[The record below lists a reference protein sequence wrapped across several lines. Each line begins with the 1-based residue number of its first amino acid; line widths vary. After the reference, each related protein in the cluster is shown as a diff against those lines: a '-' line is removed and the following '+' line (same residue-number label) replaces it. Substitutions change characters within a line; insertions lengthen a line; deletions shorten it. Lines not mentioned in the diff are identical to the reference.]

1 LTAARG
7 ALSVMRDSGMRLLEA
22 RALTGLALGYL
33 AFNDFS
39 RAHDHA
45 QQALTIAR
53 KTGQRLVEAW
63 ARQAKGQVL
72 QALGETS
79 DALVER
85 STANAIF
92 TTLGVPPIDD

>member
-1 LTAARG
+1 
-7 ALSVMRDSGMRLLEA
+7 MRDSGMRLLEA
-22 RALTGLALGYL
+22 RALTVLALGYL

-39 RAHDHA
+39 RAYDNA

-72 QALGETS
+72 RGLGETG
-79 DALVER
+79 DALAELG
-85 STANAIF
+85 AAEAILAA
-92 TTLGVPPIDD
+92 LGVPPIDD